1 MTEQTQRA
9 KELYIQFLGHFLNMH
24 KAGVLKEYKSFEIP
38 REVELEWLQEWA
50 TEHVKQL
57 SIRDWDAITI
67 LESISRNY
75 QDSWIVEK
83 VASFA
88 SRNIMSA
95 DSLVRLIYAEKCLKS
110 FVLIIK

>member
-50 TEHVKQL
+50 HGARQAVVDTGLGCDYDTGIHFAEL
-57 SIRDWDAITI
+57 SG
-67 LESISRNY
+67 
-75 QDSWIVEK
+75 
-83 VASFA
+83 
-88 SRNIMSA
+88 
-95 DSLVRLIYAEKCLKS
+95 
-110 FVLIIK
+110 